1 MDAGGHAVDFV
12 KENRSLVGHFKE
24 AGLAFFAGP
33 RKGAADV
40 AEEFAFEEVRRQGG
54 AVDGHEGAVAAVAGV
69 VDALGEE
76 FFPRAAFALN
86 QDGGVVFGHGGGS
99 LYDFFHV
106 SVDGLDIFEVVNG
119 RHAGLGQFV
128 ADIFFQPLQLRDVS
142 EGHDV
147 VGSAVHEEEVRVGDE
162 GIGGTADDRF
172 MEGWFGTFDPVGED
186 IADIFRRHRY
196 AEEVGSLFVDMGN
209 GAACGIEDD
218 AVRDVGQDGRHH
230 GQLLIVLFFE

>member
-24 AGLAFFAGP
+24 TGLAFFAGA
-33 RKGAADV
+33 REGAADV

-54 AVDGHEGAVAAVAGV
+54 AVDGYEGPVAAVAGI

-86 QDGGVVFGHGGGS
+86 QDGGVVFGHNGGS
-99 LYDFFHV
+99 LNDFFHV
-106 SVDGLDIFEVVNG
+106 VINGLDVVEVMSG
-119 RHAGLGQFV
+119 RHAGFGQLI
-128 ADIFFQPLQLRDVS
+128 ADIFFQSLQLCDVA

-147 VGSAVHEEEVRVGDE
+147 VGAAVHEKEVGVGDE
-162 GIGGTADDRF
+162 GIGRTADDRF
-172 MEGWFGTFDPVGED
+172 VEGRFVPFDPVGED
-186 IADIFRRHRY
+186 IADIFCRRRY
-196 AEEVGSLFVDMGN
+196 AQKVGSPFVEMGN

-218 AVRDVGQDGRHH
+218 AVSDVG
-230 GQLLIVLFFE
+230 